1 MPNEN
6 KHTQNAGGPDL
17 NLYLRSPR
25 PGSWLI
31 LILIL
36 LLMAL
41 MLVWAFLGNMKTTI
55 SVTGIQKDG
64 HFVGYLMPKDA
75 LSLQPGMDIDY
86 NGETVGILTARDTMS
101 LTVNEVE
108 AMVDNAYYLSQ
119 LTLNEYNLTIQAD
132 VDPDACPEGVITLEI
147 VVGETRPLNFL
158 MS

>member
-1 MPNEN
+1 MPNE
-6 KHTQNAGGPDL
+6 KKRPQNTGGLDM

-36 LLMAL
+36 LIIAL

-75 LSLQPGMDIDY
+75 LSLQPGMDMDY
-86 NGETVGILTARDTMS
+86 NGETVGLLTARDTMS
-101 LTVNEVE
+101 LSANEVA

-119 LTLNEYNLTIQAD
+119 LTLSEYNLTIQAD
-132 VDPDACPEGVITLEI
+132 VDPDACPEGIITLEI
-147 VVGETRPLNFL
+147 VVGQTRPFNFL